1 MRFDFL
7 KLIVIGA
14 MVGLEYLL
22 FLFVVNSYD
31 KIQVPLTSAS
41 NLAVT
46 FIYPHAVEFPA
57 VMKATPKAGMIVMEK
72 ILKIPLHH
80 PPRTSSLHSLTK
92 PPFPSGLLKKL
103 RIADINKSSNSPP
116 RSRQTRG
123 ETIQET

>member
-22 FLFVVNSYD
+22 FLFGVVNRYD

-92 PPFPSGLLKKL
+92 NPPFP
-103 RIADINKSSNSPP
+103 RDY
-116 RSRQTRG
+116 
-123 ETIQET
+123 

>member
-22 FLFVVNSYD
+22 FLFGVVNRYD

-92 PPFPSGLLKKL
+92 KPPFPSGLLK
-103 RIADINKSSNSPP
+103 NENC
-116 RSRQTRG
+116 
-123 ETIQET
+123 